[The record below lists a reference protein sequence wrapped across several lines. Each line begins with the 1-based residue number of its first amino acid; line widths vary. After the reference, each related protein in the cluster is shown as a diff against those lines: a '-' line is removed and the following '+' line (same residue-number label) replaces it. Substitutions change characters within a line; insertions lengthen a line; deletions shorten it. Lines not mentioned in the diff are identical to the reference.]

1 MLLLALV
8 GSAVGGFL
16 LWKRREVNRAV
27 EIAQDPWPSVVAE
40 TQTVIP
46 AAADTS
52 SDPAPEPVKKPARK
66 RTKKVPNASS
76 D

>member
-27 EIAQDPWPSVVAE
+27 EVSQDPWPSVVAE
-40 TQTVIP
+40 KQTVIP
-46 AAADTS
+46 ADTDS
-52 SDPAPEPVKKPARK
+52 SPDPTPETVKKPARK
-66 RTKKVPNASS
+66 RTKKVPDASS

>member
-27 EIAQDPWPSVVAE
+27 EISQDPWPSVVAE

-46 AAADTS
+46 ADTDS
-52 SDPAPEPVKKPARK
+52 SPDPAPEPVKKPARK
-66 RTKKVPNASS
+66 RTKKVPDASS

>member
-27 EIAQDPWPSVVAE
+27 EISQDPWPSVVAE
-40 TQTVIP
+40 THTVIP
-46 AAADTS
+46 ADADTS
-52 SDPAPEPVKKPARK
+52 SDPAPEPLKKPVRK
-66 RTKKVPNASS
+66 RTKKVPDASS